1 MFQRSWKGLYRFHF
15 SVCPSL
21 RRRAALWSLRI
32 FHSIRWIF
40 AHFINQHQPV
50 WCVLIVFVNSKTCQN
65 FCHFLTHVVGP
76 TKKPPPTMIILTYDS
91 TYNFGLGLCV
101 FFSCDQAALWTVQ
114 SICPSLHLSVRLS
127 HLFHYIPIIVS
138 SWNFQELLPLT
149 EVVVML
155 EIKVRGQRSRYRS
168 NPI

>member
-127 HLFHYIPIIVS
+127 HLFVKLEELHIVTARK
-138 SWNFQELLPLT
+138 PLIHQNQP
-149 EVVVML
+149 VAQYLHKIQPCML
-155 EIKVRGQRSRYRS
+155 
-168 NPI
+168 